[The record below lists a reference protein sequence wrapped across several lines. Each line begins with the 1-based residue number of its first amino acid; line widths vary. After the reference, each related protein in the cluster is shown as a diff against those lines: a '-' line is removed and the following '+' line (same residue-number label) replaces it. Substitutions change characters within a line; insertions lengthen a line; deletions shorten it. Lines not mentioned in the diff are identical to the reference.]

1 MLTFRILLL
10 SILFMSMIQSDPIH
24 MDMQIRCDPSI
35 KNWCAEFLVYEV
47 DTIPYSHDHL
57 LSQKFCSN
65 QPGVHFK
72 WTQQLG
78 GDTSAHYEINYMLQ
92 HNCTIM
98 GSFRCVNENENEV
111 RVSVDG
117 EQHVKFEVAAFN
129 RGTYERCPFHVV
141 ADK

>member
-1 MLTFRILLL
+1 
-10 SILFMSMIQSDPIH
+10 
-24 MDMQIRCDPSI
+24 MDVHIRCDPSI

-65 QPGVHFK
+65 QPGVNFK

-78 GDTSAHYEINYMLQ
+78 GDTSASCAEVKFLKREEGRRKKEHYEINYMLQ

-98 GSFRCVNENENEV
+98 GSFRCVNEDENEV